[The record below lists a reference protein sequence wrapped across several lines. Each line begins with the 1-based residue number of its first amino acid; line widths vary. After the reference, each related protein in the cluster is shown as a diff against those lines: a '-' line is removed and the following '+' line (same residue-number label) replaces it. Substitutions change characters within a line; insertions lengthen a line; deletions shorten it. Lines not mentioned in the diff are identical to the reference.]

1 MSNNI
6 DIKTLEA
13 FQDGNHKAF
22 ETVFIAYYNKTKAF
36 IDGYIKSESDAEE
49 LTEDLFVNLWINHDS
64 IDASKSF
71 SSYLHTIARNSA
83 INFLKHKYVHDTYL
97 NSSQEIEYSSTS
109 EEDLIAKEL
118 GLLIDDIVGKMSEQR
133 KMIYTLSRQEGLSN
147 AEIAIQLNTTKRNV
161 ESQLSLALKETVYIV
176 NTAKMEKSN
185 IITRIIKK
193 FLSGRFSVETEEKVQ
208 RWIMKEEN
216 AEEKEKASLEYWNE
230 LDTEADSKTYS
241 ALERVNLRTGY
252 NKEHLEN
259 IVLYHKFVRI
269 VAVVIPICLLAGGLL
284 YYIPSENEQIEIST
298 AYGEQKRLVLPDSS
312 EVWLNAG
319 STITYPKTF
328 TKENRV
334 VTLDGEAYFSV
345 RKDDAKPFI
354 VETSQLS
361 VKVLGTKFNVK
372 AYANDA
378 NITTTLT
385 SGKVEVSTQSRPPQ
399 TLKPNEQLTYDKSTS
414 DIEISTVDT
423 VDTNSWVKGKIIFTN
438 ATAEEIFRTLERR
451 YDTVIDHS
459 TDFSASR
466 RYTVKFLKDENLDEM
481 LNILGDII
489 GFSYRQ
495 SGNKIIITK

>member
-1 MSNNI
+1 
-6 DIKTLEA
+6 
-13 FQDGNHKAF
+13 
-22 ETVFIAYYNKTKAF
+22 
-36 IDGYIKSESDAEE
+36 
-49 LTEDLFVNLWINHDS
+49 
-64 IDASKSF
+64 
-71 SSYLHTIARNSA
+71 
-83 INFLKHKYVHDTYL
+83 
-97 NSSQEIEYSSTS
+97 
-109 EEDLIAKEL
+109 
-118 GLLIDDIVGKMSEQR
+118 
-133 KMIYTLSRQEGLSN
+133 
-147 AEIAIQLNTTKRNV
+147 
-161 ESQLSLALKETVYIV
+161 
-176 NTAKMEKSN
+176 MEKSN

-399 TLKPNEQLTYDKSTS
+399 TLNPNERLTYDKLTS

-495 SGNKIIITK
+495 SENKIIITK